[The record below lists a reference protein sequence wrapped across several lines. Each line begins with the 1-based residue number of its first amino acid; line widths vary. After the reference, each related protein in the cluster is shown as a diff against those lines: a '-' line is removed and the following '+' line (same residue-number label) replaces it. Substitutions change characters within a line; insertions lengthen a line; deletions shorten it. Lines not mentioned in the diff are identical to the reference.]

1 MVWYTRHLLDVYQ
14 GIQYTCT
21 MIWYTRHLLCITRN
35 TIYMYYD
42 LIHTPF
48 TLHNKEIYYGYTR
61 PSVEEK
67 MFLVSIFFNQMISA
81 KRFGIKIN
89 ISKYWQ
95 VVLLVYLWIRYNEL
109 AVIVWLGF
117 ISIPCET
124 IEYHY
129 KSLWVRFPSVGVY
142 TRTGYNSKVWHVL
155 SVNTGDSHVVTEISR
170 YPPIKLNYMYI
181 TERNVV

>member
-1 MVWYTRHLLDVYQ
+1 MNTIYYGLIHTPFTR
-14 GIQYTCT
+14 
-21 MIWYTRHLLCITRN
+21 CIPRN

-61 PSVEEK
+61 PSFEEK

-95 VVLLVYLWIRYNEL
+95 VVLVYLWIRYNEL